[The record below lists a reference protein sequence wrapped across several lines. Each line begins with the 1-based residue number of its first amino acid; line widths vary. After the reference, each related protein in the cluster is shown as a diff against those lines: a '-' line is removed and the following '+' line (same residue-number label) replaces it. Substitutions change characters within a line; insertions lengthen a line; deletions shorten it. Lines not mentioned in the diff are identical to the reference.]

1 MRIRVLVAGRAL
13 VATLVVGSLA
23 LAQSRTRPVKPANKP
38 KPSTAATAETRGDE
52 KAQAAPAIGT
62 GAPPG
67 ASNDAGSAVA
77 APAAEGTETKRLSPL
92 NPAPNEFSDAG
103 APAPS
108 VDYERLLADIASLR
122 ARVAAVSDTL
132 FHSRISLSLQTRGDH
147 GRIAALNVL
156 LDDGVVWTSPAS
168 FRADDPTTIYDHA
181 VAPGHH
187 SVTVDIE
194 RRDDRNDNFRSSQRS
209 RLVVEVPADQ
219 NLSVQ
224 VKLSDESDMGGE
236 FPNAKSG
243 QYELFV
249 SARAKAQPIAR

>member
-1 MRIRVLVAGRAL
+1 MRIRVLLAGRVL
-13 VATLVVGSLA
+13 VTTLVIGSLA
-23 LAQSRTRPVKPANKP
+23 LAQSRARPVKPGGKP
-38 KPSTAATAETRGDE
+38 KPSASATAETRGDD
-52 KAQAAPAIGT
+52 KAPL
-62 GAPPG
+62 APPIGSSG
-67 ASNDAGSAVA
+67 AATASSDAGA
-77 APAAEGTETKRLSPL
+77 AALASTGELTETTRLSPL
-92 NPAPNEFSDAG
+92 NPAPTEFSEAG
-103 APAPS
+103 ASAAS

-132 FHSRISLSLQTRGDH
+132 FHSRLSLALQTSGDH

-168 FRADDPTTIYDHA
+168 FHADDATTIYDHA

-194 RRDDRNDNFRSSQRS
+194 RRDDRNDTFRSSQRS
-209 RLVVEVPADQ
+209 RFVVEVPPDHS
-219 NLSVQ
+219 LSVQ
-224 VKLSDESDMGGE
+224 VKLSDESDIGGE
-236 FPNAKSG
+236 FPSAKKG